1 MLTPTKM
8 SEKNTNLE
16 KKPVRVKST
25 KSSSADKSPKN
36 MKRKHEEVDV
46 NDSKS
51 EEVMKS
57 EEIFHNIA
65 MRLISHRGM
74 GDALCFGLGEAVSRF
89 SINEFCLITGLNC
102 VGSTL
107 LPVVKSRL
115 ITRYFSTL
123 RGVSR
128 ENLEVQMSNA
138 KFDNDNDAVKLSL
151 LYIMFS
157 ISLSNASAVK
167 IGPQFFALAD
177 DLDAFNSFPWGVL
190 SWEATRAAICH
201 TVDNRMSSKKRPLKK
216 NATVHYSLPGFPH
229 ALLVWAYETIPSIT
243 TKFTTKYEP
252 AIPRMTSWTTAK
264 NVKFNDVVAAFT
276 TLGEDEYNDF
286 VLLPAEEELK
296 NPWIARLFSKSPT
309 ATALLPPPKS
319 SVTRPSTDTKFEWR
333 EFQTKI
339 RGQVASLNKKLED
352 LKREQKQSNKLLRRL
367 IKLLSA
373 DKSEKGEGKAEPA
386 PPVSSGHEINAER
399 DELDAMKTTS
409 PDIGSVADIGVQAA
423 MEFLTADKVI
433 VSHEDAENDRNQ
445 AVFVPTKKVDEGER
459 IPEGEG
465 EGIETKDEKFE
476 EQLVSK
482 VAEPGNDESSDVVE
496 TSSDVIPKKKR
507 ARLSRLGHRPAR
519 PMIDVGSPST
529 GPPKQINALPRGL
542 DDEPPEETLEEFR
555 EWIKKGLLKKPPSGK
570 RPPRYG
576 AKYETL
582 DKYHDLG
589 IMKVDNKTWYYEL
602 ATSPVWLWD
611 EHIDVVFYYLRKK
624 IRQFPELEK
633 RKVTTMDT
641 FSVRRLMLGV
651 NVQSG
656 SSWFQVNTLLILIH
670 FDDLKH
676 WALVNLELANWT
688 IEVYDSM
695 QHKGPHNS
703 KVRGGMDALSKFI
716 PLLAER
722 LSLFEFKPREPPGTY
737 PIPVTIMADIPR
749 QGNGAGCPVLGNPG
763 PHANIQG
770 VVNLLSLGP
779 CKAKA

>member
-1 MLTPTKM
+1 M
-8 SEKNTNLE
+8 SEENTSLE

-51 EEVMKS
+51 EEVTKS
-57 EEIFHNIA
+57 EESQYVRLVPDSEIARAKINTFVNITETMKNLYQCLSPRQYESVKQQPCIQQFMHLDTLGWAGQIFHNIA
-65 MRLISHRGM
+65 MRLMSHRGM
-74 GDALCFGLGEAVSRF
+74 GDALCFGLGEAVGRF

-107 LPVVKSRL
+107 LPIVESRL

-138 KFDNDNDAVKLSL
+138 KFDNDDDAVKLSL

-157 ISLSNASAVK
+157 IPLSNASAVK

-201 TVDNRMSSKKRPLKK
+201 TVDNRINQIHHQVRAGRS
-216 NATVHYSLPGFPH
+216 
-229 ALLVWAYETIPSIT
+229 AYDVVDHRG
-243 TKFTTKYEP
+243 KCQ
-252 AIPRMTSWTTAK
+252 
-264 NVKFNDVVAAFT
+264 VNDVVAAFT
-276 TLGEDEYNDF
+276 TLGEDEHNDF
-286 VLLPAEEELK
+286 VLLPTEEELK
-296 NPWIARLFSKSPT
+296 NPWIAHLFSKSPT
-309 ATALLPPPKS
+309 ATALLHPPKS
-319 SVTRPSTDTKFEWR
+319 SVTRPSTDTKSEWW
-333 EFQTKI
+333 EFQTEI

-367 IKLLSA
+367 IKSLSA

-423 MEFLTADKVI
+423 MEFLNADKVI
-433 VSHEDAENDRNQ
+433 VSHQDAENDRNQ
-445 AVFVPTKKVDEGER
+445 AEFVPTKKVDEGERYEKVVCMVSTRLGKSGSHKR

-465 EGIETKDEKFE
+465 EGIETKDEKVE

-496 TSSDVIPKKKR
+496 TSGDVKKK
-507 ARLSRLGHRPAR
+507 ARLSRLGHRLAR

-529 GPPKQINALPRGL
+529 APLKQLNALPRGL
-542 DDEPPEETLEEFR
+542 DDEPPKETLEEFR
-555 EWIKKGLLKKPPSGK
+555 EWIKKGLLKKPPPGK

-611 EHIDVVFYYLRKK
+611 EHIDVAFYYLRKK

-633 RKVTTMDT
+633 RKVTTIDT
-641 FSVRRLMLGV
+641 FFSAKVRGMWSVYQSSPNTFDWESCDSLLRLMLGV
-651 NVQSG
+651 N
-656 SSWFQVNTLLILIH
+656 
-670 FDDLKH
+670 
-676 WALVNLELANWT
+676 
-688 IEVYDSM
+688 
-695 QHKGPHNS
+695 HKGPQNS
-703 KVRGGMDALSKFI
+703 KVRGGVDALSKFI

-749 QGNGAGCPVLGNPG
+749 QGNG
-763 PHANIQG
+763 
-770 VVNLLSLGP
+770 
-779 CKAKA
+779 

>member
-1 MLTPTKM
+1 MSTSTKM
-8 SEKNTNLE
+8 SEKNTSLE

-25 KSSSADKSPKN
+25 KSSLADKSPKN
-36 MKRKHEEVDV
+36 IKRKREEVDV
-46 NDSKS
+46 KDSKS
-51 EEVMKS
+51 EEITKS
-57 EEIFHNIA
+57 EESQYVRFVPDSEITRAKINTFVNVMETMKNLCQWLSPRQYESVKQHPCIQQFMHLDTLGWAGQIFHNIA
-65 MRLISHRGM
+65 MRLMSHRGM
-74 GDALCFGLGEAVSRF
+74 GDALCFELGEAVGRF

-102 VGSTL
+102 VG
-107 LPVVKSRL
+107 VMK
-115 ITRYFSTL
+115 
-123 RGVSR
+123 
-128 ENLEVQMSNA
+128 
-138 KFDNDNDAVKLSL
+138 
-151 LYIMFS
+151 
-157 ISLSNASAVK
+157 IS
-167 IGPQFFALAD
+167 PQFFALAD

-216 NATVHYSLPGFPH
+216 NATVHYSLPRFPH
-229 ALLVWAYETIPSIT
+229 ALLVWAYETIPSIA

-252 AIPRMTSWTTAK
+252 AIPRMTSWTTAE

-276 TLGEDEYNDF
+276 TLGEDEHNDF
-286 VLLPAEEELK
+286 ILLPTEEELK
-296 NPWIARLFSKSPT
+296 NPWIVRLFSKSST
-309 ATALLPPPKS
+309 AMALLPSPKS

-333 EFQTKI
+333 EFQTEI

-373 DKSEKGEGKAEPA
+373 NKSEKGEGKAEPV

-433 VSHEDAENDRNQ
+433 VSHQDAENDGNQ
-445 AVFVPTKKVDEGER
+445 AEFVPTKKVDEGER

-465 EGIETKDEKFE
+465 EGIETKDEKVE

-482 VAEPGNDESSDVVE
+482 VAEPGNDESSDMVE
-496 TSSDVIPKKKR
+496 TSGDVIPKKKR
-507 ARLSRLGHRPAR
+507 VRLSRLGHRPAR

-529 GPPKQINALPRGL
+529 APPKQFNALPRGL
-542 DDEPPEETLEEFR
+542 DDEPPKETLEEFR
-555 EWIKKGLLKKPPSGK
+555 EWIKKGLLKKPP
-570 RPPRYG
+570 P
-576 AKYETL
+576 
-582 DKYHDLG
+582 G

-611 EHIDVVFYYLRKK
+611 DHIDVAFYYLRKK
-624 IRQFPELEK
+624 IRHFPELEK

-641 FSVRRLMLGV
+641 FFSAKVRGMWSVYQSSPNTFDWESCDSLLRLMLGV
-651 NVQSG
+651 N
-656 SSWFQVNTLLILIH
+656 
-670 FDDLKH
+670 
-676 WALVNLELANWT
+676 
-688 IEVYDSM
+688 
-695 QHKGPHNS
+695 HKGPHNS
-703 KVRGGMDALSKFI
+703 KVRGGVNALSKFI

-749 QGNGAGCPVLGNPG
+749 QDNEGDCGIFTIKNAECLIEGWDVRYWVIQDRMQIFREWLACYLWG
-763 PHANIQG
+763 HARG
-770 VVNLLSLGP
+770 KLEGDYKSDEEVDTDY
-779 CKAKA
+779 

>member
-1 MLTPTKM
+1 M
-8 SEKNTNLE
+8 SEKNTSLQ

-51 EEVMKS
+51 EEVTKS
-57 EEIFHNIA
+57 EEAGQIFHNIA
-65 MRLISHRGM
+65 MRLMSHRGM
-74 GDALCFGLGEAVSRF
+74 GDALCFRLGEAVGRF

-107 LPVVKSRL
+107 LPVVESRL

-138 KFDNDNDAVKLSL
+138 KFDNDDDAVKLSL

-157 ISLSNASAVK
+157 IPLSNASAVK

-216 NATVHYSLPGFPH
+216 NATFHYSLPGFPH
-229 ALLVWAYETIPSIT
+229 ALLVWAYEIIPSIA

-252 AIPRMTSWTTAK
+252 AIPRMTSWTTAE

-276 TLGEDEYNDF
+276 TLGEDKHNDF
-286 VLLPAEEELK
+286 VLLPTEEELK

-319 SVTRPSTDTKFEWR
+319 SVTRPSTDTKSEWR
-333 EFQTKI
+333 EFQTEI
-339 RGQVASLNKKLED
+339 RGQ
-352 LKREQKQSNKLLRRL
+352 
-367 IKLLSA
+367 
-373 DKSEKGEGKAEPA
+373 SEKGEGKAEPA

-399 DELDAMKTTS
+399 DDLDAMKTTS

-433 VSHEDAENDRNQ
+433 VSHQDAENDKNQ
-445 AVFVPTKKVDEGER
+445 AEFVPTKKVDEGER
-459 IPEGEG
+459 IPDGEG
-465 EGIETKDEKFE
+465 EGIETKDEKVE

-496 TSSDVIPKKKR
+496 TSGDVIPKKKR
-507 ARLSRLGHRPAR
+507 ARLSRLGHHPAR

-529 GPPKQINALPRGL
+529 APLKQLNALPRGL
-542 DDEPPEETLEEFR
+542 DDEPPKETLEEFR
-555 EWIKKGLLKKPPSGK
+555 EWIKKGLLKKPLPGK

-602 ATSPVWLWD
+602 ATSHVWLWD
-611 EHIDVVFYYLRKK
+611 EHIDVAFYYLRKK

-641 FSVRRLMLGV
+641 FFSV
-651 NVQSG
+651 
-656 SSWFQVNTLLILIH
+656 
-670 FDDLKH
+670 KH
-676 WALVNLELANWT
+676 WALVNLELTNWT

-703 KVRGGMDALSKFI
+703 KVRGGVDALSKFI

-749 QGNGAGCPVLGNPG
+749 QGNG
-763 PHANIQG
+763 
-770 VVNLLSLGP
+770 
-779 CKAKA
+779 